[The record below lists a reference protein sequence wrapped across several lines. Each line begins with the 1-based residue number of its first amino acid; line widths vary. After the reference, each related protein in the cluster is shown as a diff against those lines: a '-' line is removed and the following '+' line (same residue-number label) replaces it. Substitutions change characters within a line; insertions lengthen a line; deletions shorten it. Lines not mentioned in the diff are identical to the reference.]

1 MINKGIYPALLTPFK
16 EDNSVDY
23 DALSDLIE
31 FNLAKGVSGFYVT
44 GSTAEV
50 FMLTSE
56 ERKNVMKTVYETV
69 RGRCSLIA
77 HVGCIGTDEAISYGK
92 YAEKLGF
99 DAISSVPPFY
109 YNFPKSAIME
119 YYKDI
124 SSHVDLPMIVYNIP
138 AFSGVSFT
146 IEDIDLLLSDSRII
160 GVKNTAND
168 YFIMEKMKRHNPDKI
183 IFNGYD
189 ETYLAG
195 LSMGADGAIG
205 STFNFMAEKFIRMK
219 AYFEDGNIDAAK
231 KEQNEANI
239 IIEALC
245 SVGVM
250 QGEKAI
256 LRELG
261 INVGKCRR
269 PFMEISKEK
278 ERVFI
283 VTVMRHLYCFFD
295 E

>member
-23 DALSDLIE
+23 DALSQLIE
-31 FNLAKGVSGFYVT
+31 YNIAKGVSGFYVT

-50 FMLTSE
+50 FMLTSK
-56 ERKNVMKTVYETV
+56 ERKNVMKTVSETV

-77 HVGCIGTDEAISYGK
+77 HIGCISTDEAISYGK
-92 YAEKLGF
+92 YAETLGF

-109 YNFPKSAIME
+109 YNFPKAAIMA

-124 SSHVDLPMIVYNIP
+124 ASCVDLPMIVYNIP

-146 IEDIDLLLSDSRII
+146 IDDIDLLLSDDRII

-205 STFNFMAEKFIRMK
+205 STFNFMAGKFIRMK
-219 AYFEDGNIDAAK
+219 AYFEAGNIDAAK
-231 KEQNEANI
+231 KEQNEANV

-245 SVGVM
+245 NVGVM
-250 QGEKAI
+250 QGEKLI

-261 INVGKCRR
+261 VNVGKCRR
-269 PFMEISKEK
+269 PFTEICKEK
-278 ERVFI
+278 ERDFI
-283 VTVMRHLYCFFD
+283 DTVMRHL
-295 E
+295 

>member
-168 YFIMEKMKRHNPDKI
+168 YFIVEKMKRHNPDKI

-219 AYFEDGNIDAAK
+219 AYFEDGRMRPISLLKPFAA
-231 KEQNEANI
+231 
-239 IIEALC
+239 
-245 SVGVM
+245 
-250 QGEKAI
+250 
-256 LRELG
+256 
-261 INVGKCRR
+261 
-269 PFMEISKEK
+269 
-278 ERVFI
+278 
-283 VTVMRHLYCFFD
+283 
-295 E
+295 

>member
-31 FNLAKGVSGFYVT
+31 FNIAKGVSGFYVT

-219 AYFEDGNIDAAK
+219 AYFEDCNIDAAK

-278 ERVFI
+278 ERDFI
-283 VTVMRHLYCFFD
+283 DTVMRHL
-295 E
+295 